1 MMEENINDSFLAQ
14 INNPTDDINIELS
27 DEEEE
32 EEYDKETDLIDNY
45 VEKDIFQ
52 IFHPQTKQINNQELQ
67 KLIQI
72 KRNEDNIIIDENHKT
87 IPILTRYEKSKIIG
101 LRAKQINSGS
111 ELFVKAP
118 ANIIDG
124 ITLAT
129 MELKEKKIPFII
141 RRSLPNGKNEYW
153 DIKDL
158 DLME

>member
-1 MMEENINDSFLAQ
+1 MDENINDSFLEQ

-27 DEEEE
+27 DDEED
-32 EEYDKETDLIDNY
+32 EYEKETDLIDNY

-72 KRNEDNIIIDENHKT
+72 KRNEDNLINDENHKT
-87 IPILTRYEKSKIIG
+87 IPIMTRYEKSKIIG

-111 ELFVKAP
+111 DLFIKAP

-124 ITLAT
+124 ITLAR
-129 MELKEKKIPFII
+129 MELKDKKIPFII
-141 RRSLPNGKNEYW
+141 RRPLPNGKNEYW

-158 DLME
+158 EIME

>member
-67 KLIQI
+67 KLIKI

-141 RRSLPNGKNEYW
+141 RRPLPNGKNEYW

>member
-1 MMEENINDSFLAQ
+1 MEENINDSFLTQ

-27 DEEEE
+27 DEEED
-32 EEYDKETDLIDNY
+32 EYEKETDLIDNY

-67 KLIQI
+67 KLIQT

-111 ELFVKAP
+111 ELFIKAP

-129 MELKEKKIPFII
+129 MELKKKKIPFII
-141 RRSLPNGKNEYW
+141 RRPLPNGKNEYW

-158 DLME
+158 EIME